1 MLAVTNVVGSS
12 IALEADKVIYTH
24 AGPEISIASTKAYT
38 SQLLIM
44 YQLALYLARQ
54 RGAPWRKKS
63 SKDR

>member
-54 RGAPWRKKS
+54 RGGTMEEEELKR
-63 SKDR
+63 